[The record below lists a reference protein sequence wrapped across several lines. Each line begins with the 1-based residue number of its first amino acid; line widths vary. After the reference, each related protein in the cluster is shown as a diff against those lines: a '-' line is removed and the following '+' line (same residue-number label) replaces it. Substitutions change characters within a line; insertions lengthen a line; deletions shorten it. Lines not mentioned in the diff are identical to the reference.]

1 MPQVTATDGQTDRL
15 TYNGQTDRQK
25 DGWSETDGQTYG
37 RTQGT
42 FWDFCYLYIVG
53 NEVLVQKIIMN
64 FSVGIF
70 STCVNFLSVYCG
82 HHIRKYKWTD
92 GLIMDKQT
100 DRKMDGWMDLYL

>member
-53 NEVLVQKIIMN
+53 NEVLVHKIIMGMN

-70 STCVNFLSVYCG
+70 GTCVNFLSVHCG
-82 HHIRKYKWTD
+82 HHIRKYKWSY
-92 GLIMDKQT
+92 MDKIY
-100 DRKMDGWMDLYL
+100 ME